1 MYFAVLNCNRIHE
14 GTGLI
19 KNMQENRSEGGK
31 KKKKKKKQTE
41 GEKESDQIRLSCGS
55 SPISEGGG
63 GSSLWLLIGCRG
75 LSINK

>member
-1 MYFAVLNCNRIHE
+1 
-14 GTGLI
+14 
-19 KNMQENRSEGGK
+19 MQENRSEGGK

-63 GSSLWLLIGCRG
+63 GGLAVAADWLSGF
-75 LSINK
+75 INQ

>member
-1 MYFAVLNCNRIHE
+1 
-14 GTGLI
+14 
-19 KNMQENRSEGGK
+19 MQEDRSEGGKK

-63 GSSLWLLIGCRG
+63 GVLAAAVDWLGG
-75 LSINK
+75 FINQ